1 MIADQAR
8 LFALTA
14 ASEKCARVFVC
25 GELTEIVWLGAGAPV
40 LERSQRLIDMG
51 WRPLGLLGVLKEGGV
66 GFVLDEDT
74 AANFERMETIGERV
88 RQERRNAGFEK
99 FMDSLLKTGGE
110 PQV

>member
-40 LERSQRLIDMG
+40 LEHSQRLIDMG
-51 WRPLGLLGVLKEGGV
+51 WRPLGLLGCLKDGGV

-74 AANFERMETIGERV
+74 AENFEKMEAIGTRV
-88 RQERRNAGFEK
+88 RQERRDAAFGK
-99 FMDSLLKTGGE
+99 FMSSLLGGGE
-110 PQV
+110 QV